1 MMLFVTGEGGENMV
15 EIGSQYLVTM
25 AFFYLF
31 PAFTNG
37 IQGFFRG
44 MGNMKVTLLCTFIQ
58 TSLRVIFTFL
68 LVPHMGIYGVCFA
81 CAIGWSAMLL
91 YEVPYYFY
99 CKSKSKFVTI
109 QSHAD

>member
-1 MMLFVTGEGGENMV
+1 MV

-44 MGNMKVTLLCTFIQ
+44 LGDLKVTLISTILNM
-58 TSLRVIFTFL
+58 SVRFL
-68 LVPHMGIYGVCFA
+68 AAWMMIHVMHGGFDRLAWANF
-81 CAIGWSAMLL
+81 IGWIAMLTFQIPMIL
-91 YEVPYYFY
+91 VRWRKETVE
-99 CKSKSKFVTI
+99 K
-109 QSHAD
+109 